1 VKNILFVSS
10 NPPFKLF
17 TGGDTQSEIII
28 NFLKKKFN
36 LTIAFWDNTKKFEL
50 TNNSLLNN
58 NILRKI
64 LQSNLQKGD
73 YEIIDNIIIYS
84 RRVYNKL
91 F

>member
-1 VKNILFVSS
+1 MKNILFVSS

-50 TNNSLLNN
+50 TKKKN
-58 NILRKI
+58 
-64 LQSNLQKGD
+64 
-73 YEIIDNIIIYS
+73 
-84 RRVYNKL
+84 
-91 F
+91 